1 LNHCVLDASVAVK
14 WYVPEVHSEKALSLL
29 EAQRSAD
36 LAIHVPDLF
45 LAEAGNILWKKVRRG
60 EISERDA
67 GEISRALLSLPKTVY
82 PTEALLAASLELAC
96 RLGRTVYD
104 SLYLALAA
112 LLDAPLITADQRLF
126 RGLAQAGWRPL
137 VRWIGD
143 L

>member
-1 LNHCVLDASVAVK
+1 MNHCVLDASVAVK

-29 EAQRSAD
+29 EAQRGAD
-36 LAIHVPDLF
+36 LTIHVPDLF
-45 LAEAGNILWKKVRRG
+45 LAGTGNIVWKKVRRR
-60 EISERDA
+60 EISEREA
-67 GEISRALLSLPKTVY
+67 GEISRALLSVPKVVY
-82 PTEALLAASLELAC
+82 PTEVLLPASLELAC

-112 LLDAPLITADQRLF
+112 LLDSPLITADQRLF
-126 RGLAQAGWRPL
+126 RGLAQAGWTPL